1 MRLPVVC
8 AWLTCAVI
16 AARSGAA
23 AARPT
28 VAVAGIEAAGD
39 DAAGVGVARDLS
51 RALRQ
56 AAGAADRPLQLIDP
70 MVIADD
76 VEALVW
82 GKLIRDGETWVATV
96 HLSAVGSDGDTVSY
110 RAVIEAA
117 RPAPDELTTWGK
129 VIYDALLE
137 QIDLDEGAGAGA
149 AAAAGTNGATGA
161 TEDPFTTRVPPEI
174 DETVLLDA
182 PPAIGSGRMP
192 PDPHA
197 STRRLFWISTGLT
210 AAAGLFWIYAA
221 VQIDDAED
229 QLDNLAGCTGC
240 DRAVQAA
247 NDQGSRW
254 EGISWLAGTATV
266 AGTIAAVLFG
276 YQGYVVGRRPAASE
290 LVGRRATPAPAFSV
304 APVIGADR
312 IGAGMTVAF

>member
-16 AARSGAA
+16 AARSGPA

-39 DAAGVGVARDLS
+39 DAVGVARDLS

-110 RAVIEAA
+110 RAVIETP
-117 RPAPDELTTWGK
+117 RPSPEELTTWGK

-137 QIDLDEGAGAGA
+137 QIDLDADA
-149 AAAAGTNGATGA
+149 AAAA
-161 TEDPFTTRVPPEI
+161 DPFTTRVPPEI

-197 STRRLFWISTGLT
+197 STRRLFWISAGLT

-266 AGTIAAVLFG
+266 AGTAAMILFG

-290 LVGRRATPAPAFSV
+290 LVGHRAAPSRAFSV